1 MKNFNV
7 FGHFLHLCRKIA
19 PLFPSRKTE
28 RKIVQK
34 IFQNFV
40 RLPNIFW
47 LVFAILPPF
56 GLGRT
61 LLCFVRSLNRA
72 SSPPLPRTR
81 LRFGGKQRCTPA
93 LYFYQYLT
101 AARMTP
107 SACADRPAEPP
118 HRRGSER
125 SAVTSA
131 LSIPYNMSF
140 QQFACRGLRGV
151 CGAIGAPF

>member
-1 MKNFNV
+1 MFSGTFRHPTDLLPLSFKLRSQTRKKVENFLKILFV
-7 FGHFLHLCRKIA
+7 YRTFFTPFLRFY
-19 PLFPSRKTE
+19 PPSASGE
-28 RKIVQK
+28 RS
-34 IFQNFV
+34 FA
-40 RLPNIFW
+40 LP
-47 LVFAILPPF
+47 A
-56 GLGRT
+56 
-61 LLCFVRSLNRA
+61 SLNRA

-118 HRRGSER
+118 HRRGSGR
-125 SAVTSA
+125 GAVTSA
-131 LSIPYNMSF
+131 LSLPYNMSF
-140 QQFACRGLRGV
+140 PPFACRGLRGV

>member
-1 MKNFNV
+1 MFSGTFCICAAKLHPFSPLEKPNAKLFKKFFKIL
-7 FGHFLHLCRKIA
+7 FGCRTSFGSFLR
-19 PLFPSRKTE
+19 FY
-28 RKIVQK
+28 
-34 IFQNFV
+34 
-40 RLPNIFW
+40 
-47 LVFAILPPF
+47 PPF

-118 HRRGSER
+118 HRRGSGR
-125 SAVTSA
+125 GAVTSA
-131 LSIPYNMSF
+131 LSLPYNMSF
-140 QQFACRGLRGV
+140 PPFACSGLRGV